1 MNRLACKKQR
11 NYCAL
16 LMRENKKQNY
26 DSLNVNRIRIIKTS
40 REQLNQT
47 SQTKQL
53 VFNRVILK
61 DDGKIMSD
69 TEKGC

>member
-26 DSLNVNRIRIIKTS
+26 DSLNVNRIQIIKTS
-40 REQLNQT
+40 RE
-47 SQTKQL
+47 
-53 VFNRVILK
+53 
-61 DDGKIMSD
+61 
-69 TEKGC
+69 